1 MVAVASLV
9 PNIVLVPFGRAV
21 HLFEE
26 AGIEEPPT
34 TWDELVTAA
43 KALPVVSA
51 PKANATTIFFNIDFF
66 MFTAPKKKKT
76 HYKIAGTTR
85 LIPVF
90 LMPELLSDQA
100 NHLLL
105 LPSPW
110 AAA

>member
-1 MVAVASLV
+1 
-9 PNIVLVPFGRAV
+9 
-21 HLFEE
+21 
-26 AGIEEPPT
+26 
-34 TWDELVTAA
+34 
-43 KALPVVSA
+43 
-51 PKANATTIFFNIDFF
+51 

-105 LPSPW
+105 LPSQW
-110 AAA
+110 AAV